1 MSSDSESWETDVS
14 ASSSVEAL
22 PLRPVPTDVSCY
34 GDKLCGICAALNLD
48 AKRFVVLPGDEE
60 WGQQNE
66 PDKPEISLGKVE
78 DMKKKTA
85 CPLCRLVL
93 LALGGEKVPTHED
106 DSPVCVVV
114 SWGTDGPYLNPMEP
128 WNHQPEV
135 RVLSPYA
142 CKQDGGYVRTK
153 CLNLF
158 PKITLLANDS
168 PTNSTNY
175 FVRLICPEKIDFAV
189 VRRWVAL
196 CDSHHGKSCRT
207 NPVLKELKRSHPTKE
222 MPSFRCID
230 VEENRLAAPPSGSR
244 YVALSYVWGRR
255 KFFTTLGRN
264 VKDLEE
270 PHSLEKAEYLDQIP
284 LTVKD
289 AIHVTREIGIRYL
302 WVDSLCIVQDDDSEE
317 KIKAFKMMDLVYSAA
332 DLVIVVAG
340 NADAYTG
347 IRGLHSGSRGFRQA
361 IEEVAPGLRLAFKS
375 HWADDTVGTAYETR
389 GWTFQETHFANRS
402 LVFVG
407 GKVVFRCQGTDV
419 WEEHIFETP
428 DEIKGQGTS
437 RTASEAEDIGEFE
450 GLIQGYSERVLSYES
465 DIYNAFAGVSRQMM
479 FRLDTDICHG
489 IPTVYFDWFLLWR
502 PLSNQTRRT
511 LGPSWSWAGWV
522 GTSWP
527 HMWDWYN
534 RSIQRIKKAIRKRT
548 WIIWYQRDGHSST
561 NCKLLVRHSKAGS
574 EDGSSLKANRNF
586 YGSQVQRRFNI
597 DCSRTSPTNVTL
609 EGLGPPTYVE
619 DVLSNHKGSG
629 FLQFWTVSLTL
640 RLAEPTSSDEDKGPV
655 DNRRRLGIF
664 GRSECE
670 LGTIS
675 VQPPWLER
683 NPLPQEREFILLCE
697 GRDARAGGGLYDHE
711 DGWRFKAMLIEWRG
725 VGGTTA
731 VTGSIDCIVQPMYA
745 ERVAVGSIGKG
756 DLKEALGDGP
766 VWKEIILG

>member
-389 GWTFQETHFANRS
+389 GWT
-402 LVFVG
+402 
-407 GKVVFRCQGTDV
+407 
-419 WEEHIFETP
+419 
-428 DEIKGQGTS
+428 
-437 RTASEAEDIGEFE
+437 
-450 GLIQGYSERVLSYES
+450 
-465 DIYNAFAGVSRQMM
+465 
-479 FRLDTDICHG
+479 
-489 IPTVYFDWFLLWR
+489 
-502 PLSNQTRRT
+502 
-511 LGPSWSWAGWV
+511 
-522 GTSWP
+522 
-527 HMWDWYN
+527 
-534 RSIQRIKKAIRKRT
+534 
-548 WIIWYQRDGHSST
+548 
-561 NCKLLVRHSKAGS
+561 
-574 EDGSSLKANRNF
+574 
-586 YGSQVQRRFNI
+586 
-597 DCSRTSPTNVTL
+597 
-609 EGLGPPTYVE
+609 
-619 DVLSNHKGSG
+619 
-629 FLQFWTVSLTL
+629 
-640 RLAEPTSSDEDKGPV
+640 
-655 DNRRRLGIF
+655 
-664 GRSECE
+664 
-670 LGTIS
+670 
-675 VQPPWLER
+675 
-683 NPLPQEREFILLCE
+683 
-697 GRDARAGGGLYDHE
+697 
-711 DGWRFKAMLIEWRG
+711 
-725 VGGTTA
+725 
-731 VTGSIDCIVQPMYA
+731 
-745 ERVAVGSIGKG
+745 
-756 DLKEALGDGP
+756 
-766 VWKEIILG
+766 